1 MTAIT
6 PLSLDMY
13 LPSLPEMSADLGI
26 STSLAQMTLTMTML
40 GMSFG
45 QIFLGP
51 LSDRFGRRVPLLLGM
66 AVFTAASYGA
76 YLVGSIEVFLL
87 CRFLQGF
94 SGASGIVIARAI
106 ARDVAHGAELTRLFA
121 ILTLISSVA
130 PIAAPIVG
138 GQILRFLSW
147 RGVFMMLTLV
157 GLLLVT
163 ATAVYRETLPPQ
175 QRIQEIGRSFASFPS
190 LLRDRYFL
198 GHCLLQLFFFSAF
211 FSYISGSSFVF
222 QNYYHLSAQGYSLL
236 FGIIGC
242 GLFLSGMIPAKLAG
256 RVPDAQLLAASI
268 RLPLLSTVLLLAG
281 FLLDAPV
288 WYAFLMLFLTI
299 TPLSVMC
306 TESYALALS
315 DQGEKAGA
323 ASALLGFCQTI
334 LGGAMMPL
342 VGINGDA
349 DLMPMT
355 ILMLVGYLLS
365 ELVCRTL
372 LRKENA
378 S

>member
-1 MTAIT
+1 
-6 PLSLDMY
+6 
-13 LPSLPEMSADLGI
+13 
-26 STSLAQMTLTMTML
+26 
-40 GMSFG
+40 
-45 QIFLGP
+45 
-51 LSDRFGRRVPLLLGM
+51 
-66 AVFTAASYGA
+66 
-76 YLVGSIEVFLL
+76 
-87 CRFLQGF
+87 
-94 SGASGIVIARAI
+94 
-106 ARDVAHGAELTRLFA
+106 
-121 ILTLISSVA
+121 
-130 PIAAPIVG
+130 
-138 GQILRFLSW
+138 
-147 RGVFMMLTLV
+147 
-157 GLLLVT
+157 
-163 ATAVYRETLPPQ
+163 
-175 QRIQEIGRSFASFPS
+175 
-190 LLRDRYFL
+190 
-198 GHCLLQLFFFSAF
+198 
-211 FSYISGSSFVF
+211 
-222 QNYYHLSAQGYSLL
+222 
-236 FGIIGC
+236 
-242 GLFLSGMIPAKLAG
+242 MIPAKLAG

-323 ASALLGFCQTI
+323 ASALWGFCQTI

-349 DLMPMT
+349 DPMPMT